1 MKRRLELIHCQITFI
16 PNEDDCDCPI
26 PCSETYYD
34 TSVSSSQWPNPLY
47 HLSFYKQ
54 YIQNNVHYGSKFST
68 YEEILKNAENQTDEE
83 TIKQIKS
90 LRLIE
95 DNFLEVLIT
104 FSEETIQEFTD
115 SAAITWDTLVANLGG
130 SFNLWLG
137 ICVPTFAEIIELIYS
152 LLVIVCCKRK
162 DR

>member
-1 MKRRLELIHCQITFI
+1 MHF
-16 PNEDDCDCPI
+16 
-26 PCSETYYD
+26 
-34 TSVSSSQWPNPLY
+34 
-47 HLSFYKQ
+47 
-54 YIQNNVHYGSKFST
+54 GSKFST
-68 YEEILKNAENQTDEE
+68 YEEILKNEDNQMDEE

-104 FSEETIQEFTD
+104 FSDETIQEFTD
-115 SAAITWDTLVANLGG
+115 SASITWDTLVSNLGG

-152 LLVIVCCKRK
+152 LMVIVCCNRNANVIQVVPDRK
-162 DR
+162 PTF